1 MTEDS
6 PIGIS
11 EREWER
17 GLWWM
22 VLASGGMHV
31 AVFVLLLLIPSS
43 FVHHPGALVSYT
55 VDLVAPDKVGGTNLV
70 PGGKGRIEA
79 APLAPAPPP
88 AAPPAPKIEPPK
100 PAPPKIVE
108 AKPPEVKPEP
118 QKPAPEK
125 PAPQEVAGKPEPPKP
140 EEKPEPKSKEDE
152 AAVALKV
159 KTVGPPPAPTAV
171 KAAPSPAVKAAP
183 SPKAKPA
190 PSPKVVAKVEAAK
203 VRPAPPPKVDPEAAK
218 KAAAEAA
225 ARQRDE
231 RILAAV
237 KRVEQSGARGGGTG
251 AKSGEQPG
259 GPLSVGPG
267 QGAGGTVIGLEYQ
280 LYYNALIN
288 RLKQSWAW
296 AGANR
301 SLEAV
306 VRFSITENG
315 DVVDVRITRASGDPS
330 YDLSVERAVKA
341 VNPLPPPPDA
351 YRKEFSDVEITFS
364 PENLQM

>member
-6 PIGIS
+6 PVGIS

-43 FVHHPGALVSYT
+43 FAHHPPGLVSYT

-70 PGGKGRIEA
+70 PGGKGRVEA
-79 APLAPAPPP
+79 APLAPAP
-88 AAPPAPKIEPPK
+88 APPVPKVEPPK
-100 PAPPKIVE
+100 PPPPKAPE
-108 AKPPEVKPEP
+108 PKAPEVKPEP
-118 QKPAPEK
+118 QKPA
-125 PAPQEVAGKPEPPKP
+125 AQEVASKPPPPKV
-140 EEKPEPKSKEDE
+140 EEKPKEDQ
-152 AAVALKV
+152 AAVALSV
-159 KTVGPPPAPTAV
+159 KTVAPPPPTA
-171 KAAPSPAVKAAP
+171 AQAAP
-183 SPKAKPA
+183 SPKAKAA
-190 PSPKVVAKVEAAK
+190 PTPKAVAKAEAPKAATAKARAAASPKVDA
-203 VRPAPPPKVDPEAAK
+203 EAAK

-237 KRVEQSGARGGGTG
+237 KRVEQSGAHGGGTG
-251 AKSGEQPG
+251 TKSGEQPG

-296 AGANR
+296 AGADR

-306 VRFSITENG
+306 VRFRIMENG
-315 DVVDVRITRASGDPS
+315 DVVDVRITHPSGDPS

-341 VNPLPPPPDA
+341 VNPLPPPPDN